1 MAPSVNCRLS
11 KHKHLASVLRSHT
24 KEPDVVGHICQPN
37 PGEVEAHMSLQ
48 GSLASQR
55 SPLSVVEDLWGEG
68 DALHSLRHLSAGYP
82 LATLSGEAQE
92 VWPC

>member
-1 MAPSVNCRLS
+1 
-11 KHKHLASVLRSHT
+11 
-24 KEPDVVGHICQPN
+24 
-37 PGEVEAHMSLQ
+37 MSLQ
-48 GSLASQR
+48 GSLASQP